1 MTDYLT
7 SQLILHGT
15 VCMLVGLLCG
25 VPLGRAI
32 NNDHGDA
39 AVHGWRVAH
48 LGLALGGPLL
58 YSIAAILPRISDHG
72 GISSVAT
79 WSFVASVYGFVIAL
93 PPGAAIRERG
103 LRSGKGLSQ
112 LVYVGN
118 LIGAAG
124 SLVGTLALLGL
135 VLVSMLSGQQ

>member
-1 MTDYLT
+1 
-7 SQLILHGT
+7 
-15 VCMLVGLLCG
+15 MLVGLLCG
-25 VPLGRAI
+25 APLGRAI
-32 NNDHGDA
+32 NNNHGDA

-58 YSIAAILPRISDHG
+58 YSIAAVLPRISDHG
-72 GISSVAT
+72 VFSGIAT

-103 LRSGKGLSQ
+103 LQPGKGLSQ

-135 VLVSMLSGQQ
+135 ALVSTFSN